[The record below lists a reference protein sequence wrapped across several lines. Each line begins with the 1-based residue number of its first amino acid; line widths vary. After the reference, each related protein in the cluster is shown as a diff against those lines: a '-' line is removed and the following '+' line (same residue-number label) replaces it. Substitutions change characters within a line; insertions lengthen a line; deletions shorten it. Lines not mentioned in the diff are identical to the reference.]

1 MSKIKRFMPLI
12 TENGMNISLTL
23 PKLETLS
30 KYSIIS
36 NIPIV
41 GNKESW
47 INPVIPKKRGIYF
60 LFNKRELYY
69 IGKSSNIRQRVT
81 THITPQS
88 HTPARSCIHVPSN
101 EINMVAFL
109 LFQDDSFIDVAE
121 LFYITYY
128 KPKYNF
134 NPFKSKFVP
143 PYELITPEQQAWAL
157 KDVPMR

>member
-1 MSKIKRFMPLI
+1 MISIGEVG
-12 TENGMNISLTL
+12 TNILLTL

-36 NIPIV
+36 NIPVV

-60 LFNKRELYY
+60 LFNKNKLYY

-88 HTPARSCIHVPSN
+88 QRPSQRNIQVPFN
-101 EINMVAFL
+101 EINQVAFL
-109 LFQDDSFIDVAE
+109 LFEDDSFLDVAE
-121 LFYITYY
+121 LFYIIYY

-134 NPFKSKFVP
+134 SPLVSEYLP
-143 PYELITPEQQAWAL
+143 PYKLITPEQQARAF

>member
-1 MSKIKRFMPLI
+1 MTLIK
-12 TENGMNISLTL
+12 ENGMSISLTL

-60 LFNKRELYY
+60 LFNKNKLYY

-88 HTPARSCIHVPSN
+88 QRPSQSNIQVPFN
-101 EINMVAFL
+101 EINQVAFL
-109 LFQDDSFIDVAE
+109 LFQDDTFLDVAE
-121 LFYITYY
+121 LFYISYY

-134 NPFKSKFVP
+134 NPTTSEYLP
-143 PYELITPEQQAWAL
+143 PYKLITPELQAWAL
-157 KDVPMR
+157 KNVPMR